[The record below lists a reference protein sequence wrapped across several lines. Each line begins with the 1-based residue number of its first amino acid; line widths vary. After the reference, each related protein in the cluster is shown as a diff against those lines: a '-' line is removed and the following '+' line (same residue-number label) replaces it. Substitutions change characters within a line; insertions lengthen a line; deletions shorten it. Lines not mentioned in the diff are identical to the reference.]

1 MISNLG
7 KWLKGAKHDSEEK
20 HSVLEEIQLIEGTF
34 SPIEAADVLLSL
46 INYKIKF
53 HTVQLLNVTEKDEL
67 SHIISERR
75 IAELK
80 AAKNRVTQLI
90 LEARDSGEPV
100 RIRGNIQIFPPETQ
114 SESLG

>member
-1 MISNLG
+1 MISKFG
-7 KWLKGAKHDSEEK
+7 KWFRPTQDPSDDKTCILD
-20 HSVLEEIQLIEGTF
+20 EIQLIEGTF

-53 HTVQLLNVTEKDEL
+53 HTVQLLNVTDKDEL
-67 SHIISERR
+67 SHEKSEKR

-90 LEARDSGEPV
+90 LEARDTGQPI
-100 RIRGNIQIFPPETQ
+100 RIQGNIQILPQDP
-114 SESLG
+114 